1 MQTNAKVPE
10 LSGIVVSSDANE
22 LLAVAEKYRAEGV
35 QTRKRED
42 FYASDTGKFTCTVY
56 VIGISRRL
64 TVLEVSHS
72 QYFEH
77 IAEAEVGDA
86 DEVLYCPVTVIQWL
100 KAPTNSIFLTCIWSF
115 DPTTGT
121 ICFSSRF

>member
-10 LSGIVVSSDANE
+10 LSGIVVSSDADE
-22 LLAVAEKYRAEGV
+22 LLAVADKYRAEGV

-42 FYASDTGKFTCTVY
+42 FYASDT
-56 VIGISRRL
+56 
-64 TVLEVSHS
+64 VSHS

-77 IAEAEVGDA
+77 IAESEVGDA

-100 KAPTNSIFLTCIWSF
+100 KAPTNSIFLTC
-115 DPTTGT
+115 TY
-121 ICFSSRF
+121 

>member
-1 MQTNAKVPE
+1 MMCVAPEAK
-10 LSGIVVSSDANE
+10 SADADE

-64 TVLEVSHS
+64 TVLS
-72 QYFEH
+72 
-77 IAEAEVGDA
+77 
-86 DEVLYCPVTVIQWL
+86 
-100 KAPTNSIFLTCIWSF
+100 K
-115 DPTTGT
+115 
-121 ICFSSRF
+121 